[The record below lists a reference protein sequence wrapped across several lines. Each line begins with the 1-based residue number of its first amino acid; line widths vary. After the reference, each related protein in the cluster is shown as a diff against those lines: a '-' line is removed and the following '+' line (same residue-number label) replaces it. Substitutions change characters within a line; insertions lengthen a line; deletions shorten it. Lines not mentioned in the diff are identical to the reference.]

1 MLFDE
6 YENRD
11 YWSMVIFC
19 EACYQH
25 EMGSKKVADS
35 VGKD

>member
-19 EACYQH
+19 EASYQH
-25 EMGSKKVADS
+25 EMDSKKVADS